1 MRGPSEAPIS
11 DNVVDA
17 HKDCLRRSELAAL
30 QMLVDECFENHN
42 GSTSG
47 ADGVR
52 ILAVKII
59 DIRKSALEAVQWM

>member
-11 DNVVDA
+11 GNVVDA
-17 HKDCLRRSELAAL
+17 HKDCLRRSKLAAL
-30 QMLVDECFENHN
+30 QMLVNECFENHD

-47 ADGVR
+47 TDGVC

-59 DIRKSALEAVQWM
+59 DIRKSAFEAVQRM